1 MIEEKNLTKVG
12 KFQKTH
18 ALKGELNAILDIDAE
33 YFAEGKPLIVNIE
46 GAFVPFYAES
56 IRGKG
61 STTSL
66 IKIEGVDN
74 HEVAKELV
82 NEDIYAD
89 KETLKEFL
97 GAEGEELLLED
108 DLEGFRVVDEKLG
121 EIGKIE
127 RVDTSTANVLFIVE
141 TEDGEELFIPAADD
155 FIVAVDE
162 EKRMVLTTLPEELVN
177 LNKKER

>member
-1 MIEEKNLTKVG
+1 MG

-18 ALKGELNAILDIDAE
+18 ALKGELNAILDIDSE
-33 YFAEGKPLIVNIE
+33 YFAEGNPLIVNIE

-66 IKIEGVDN
+66 IKIADIDTLE
-74 HEVAKELV
+74 EAKELV

-89 KETLKEFL
+89 KETLKEFF
-97 GAEGEELLLED
+97 GEEGENLLLED
-108 DLEGFRVVDEKLG
+108 DLEGYRVIDEKLG
-121 EIGKIE
+121 EIGKIL

-141 TEDGEELFIPAADD
+141 TEEEEEMFIPAADD
-155 FIVAVDE
+155 FIVAIDE
-162 EKRMVLTTLPEELVN
+162 DKRTVVTTLPEELIN
-177 LNKKER
+177 LNRKEK